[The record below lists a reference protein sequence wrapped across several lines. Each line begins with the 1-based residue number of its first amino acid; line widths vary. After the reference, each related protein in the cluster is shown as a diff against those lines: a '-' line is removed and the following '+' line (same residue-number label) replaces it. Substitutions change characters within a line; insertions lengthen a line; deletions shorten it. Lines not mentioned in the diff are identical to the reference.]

1 MDAQLSAE
9 IKREK
14 RNQGIR
20 KYSLALGFI
29 LPFVIFFILFTLVP
43 LLMGVGLSFF
53 KYNPNDPSK
62 MEFVGFNNYSEIF
75 GASNEAIAITFVKPF
90 WESLGKTILFCLVIV
105 PLLII
110 VPMFL
115 AYLINFHPPGY
126 KIFRA
131 IIYLPSI
138 VSITVAGM
146 MFTAI
151 FGETSTGLLNNL
163 FGTHIQFLTDTKWRW
178 IIMVILSIWWQ
189 TGTNFVIFSAALR
202 DVPKSLYE
210 ACSVDGGGKFKSF
223 IHVTLPNIKGQ
234 INLCLFSTLINYL
247 NLYGQPTV
255 IRSNLIYGTD
265 YDSPMMLI
273 QNTLKTLPNWT
284 GFICALAVVFGII
297 VMIVSMLERYVMSR
311 EKGGHGYEK
320 KFATL
325 ANLKK

>member
-178 IIMVILSIWWQ
+178 IISYTVDMV
-189 TGTNFVIFSAALR
+189 
-202 DVPKSLYE
+202 
-210 ACSVDGGGKFKSF
+210 
-223 IHVTLPNIKGQ
+223 
-234 INLCLFSTLINYL
+234 
-247 NLYGQPTV
+247 
-255 IRSNLIYGTD
+255 
-265 YDSPMMLI
+265 
-273 QNTLKTLPNWT
+273 
-284 GFICALAVVFGII
+284 
-297 VMIVSMLERYVMSR
+297 
-311 EKGGHGYEK
+311 
-320 KFATL
+320 
-325 ANLKK
+325 ANRN